1 MKDSEWVID
10 DKELSIMQELWE
22 LVEIA
27 RADAKNI

>member
-27 RADAKNI
+27 RADGKNI